1 MRGQQWMCFAVY
13 FLHCFSAIAVQMP
26 LSDVIVKLITVSS
39 HSNVT
44 FKLITVS
51 SHGNMTFK
59 CDVQVLITIGSH
71 IDVIFT

>member
-1 MRGQQWMCFAVY
+1 MCLAVY
-13 FLHCFSAIAVQMP
+13 FLCSFSAIAVQMP

-51 SHGNMTFK
+51 SHGSMTFE
-59 CDVQVLITIGSH
+59 
-71 IDVIFT
+71 